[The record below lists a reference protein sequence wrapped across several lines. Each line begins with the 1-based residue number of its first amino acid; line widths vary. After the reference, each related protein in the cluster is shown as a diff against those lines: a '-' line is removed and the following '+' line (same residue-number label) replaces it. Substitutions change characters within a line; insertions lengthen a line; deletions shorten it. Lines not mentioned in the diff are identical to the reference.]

1 MTTENRIINRVISD
15 ISIVLRETTLTVSDS
30 IDTVLRSITENV
42 RERSP
47 TVRLI
52 STVRDEC
59 LQPIANT
66 F

>member
-52 STVRDEC
+52 STVRDER